1 MKNLDSVCKRSSLSA
16 SVANPPTLMKP
27 LKTWAAAATLIAA
40 AGLCTA
46 QTTDAQ
52 VQHEALLTLHYFGK
66 GYAQAQLDGALLDLK
81 TDKPRPLKLPAG
93 EISLIGTTRERNL
106 TVSGLKLT
114 RGDFRE
120 LGLQIGETRT
130 EALIRSY
137 GKPEK
142 QDDRRLVYRGIA
154 EICVDHVIFHVA
166 QGVLQGIEW
175 DWCYD

>member
-1 MKNLDSVCKRSSLSA
+1 M
-16 SVANPPTLMKP
+16 TP
-27 LKTWAAAATLIAA
+27 LKTWAASATLIAA

-52 VQHEALLTLHYFGK
+52 IQHEALLTLHYFGK
-66 GYAQAQLDGALLDLK
+66 GYAQAQLDGAPLAPK
-81 TDKPRPLKLPAG
+81 ADKPRPIKLPAG
-93 EISLIGTTRERNL
+93 EISLIGTARERNL
-106 TVSGLKLT
+106 AVSGLKLT

-120 LGLQIGETRT
+120 LGLQIGETHT
-130 EALIRSY
+130 EALIRAY

-142 QDDRRLVYRGIA
+142 QDAHRLFYRGIA

-166 QGVLQGIEW
+166 KDVLQGIEW